1 MLKPNE
7 DGHARS
13 ARALVKRPRRR
24 GHVRF
29 DREMSASRLAAGAAK
44 LHDKQSEPDFRELHI
59 DKVGVRGLRFP
70 IQVRDKE
77 RVVQNTVA
85 TIGMFVDLP
94 QEFKGT
100 HMSRFIE
107 VLNAHGN
114 VIHVEN
120 ITDILYAMQEKF
132 QASTSHLEIEF
143 PYFMVKKAP
152 VTGMASVMDYMARF
166 DAAACGREIDFVLSV
181 KAMVTTLCPCSK
193 AIAVHGAHN
202 QRGEVTVQIRSRKAV
217 WIEDLIAMIE
227 SSASSELYALLKRQD
242 EKAVTERAYE
252 NPVFVEDLV
261 RNVALKLGAHRDV
274 AWYKVEAENHE
285 SIHNHNAYAC
295 IEKHKDAGPGK
306 GAKGRQ
312 PGG

>member
-1 MLKPNE
+1 MFKPGEN
-7 DGHARS
+7 GSTRS
-13 ARALVKRPRRR
+13 RRRTAKDRPRRPNER
-24 GHVRF
+24 GVLESNRWA
-29 DREMSASRLAAGAAK
+29 EAAVGVK
-44 LHDKQSEPDFRELHI
+44 LHDKQSERDYRELRI

-77 RVVQNTVA
+77 RSVQNTVA

-94 QEFKGT
+94 KEFKGT

-120 ITDILYAMQEKF
+120 LPDILYAMQAKF
-132 QASTSHLEIEF
+132 HAATSHLEVEF

-152 VTGMASVMDYMARF
+152 VTGLESVMDYVARF
-166 DAAACGREIDFVLSV
+166 DATASRREIDFVLTV
-181 KAMVTTLCPCSK
+181 KANVTTLCPCSK
-193 AIAVHGAHN
+193 AIAAYGAHN
-202 QRGEVTVQIRSRKAV
+202 QRGEVVVQIRSRRAV
-217 WIEDLIAMIE
+217 WIEDLIGLIE
-227 SSASSELYALLKRQD
+227 QSASSELYALLKRQD

-261 RNVALKLGAHRDV
+261 RNVALKLNAHPDV
-274 AWYKVEAENHE
+274 TWYKVEAENHE

-295 IEKHKDAGPGK
+295 IEKG
-306 GAKGRQ
+306 
-312 PGG
+312 